1 MGDKAGKTDGHA
13 DAIAA
18 YTFYG
23 FQCRCANSPTFVS
36 GHPQND
42 CCGTSCTR
50 VTLPEPASTEHQKAL
65 QELEDRLGDAEDIAR
80 EVTTYCSYVI
90 CAGIDMTS
98 AEAAKKLNATWCK
111 EINEQILNEAGL
123 NARAGREVYGF
134 GRSRVAY
141 LVIRVEEV

>member
-1 MGDKAGKTDGHA
+1 MSY
-13 DAIAA
+13 DAAAETIAA

-23 FQCRCANSPTFVS
+23 FKCRCANSPTFVS

-50 VTLPEPASTEHQKAL
+50 VTLPEPASTEYQKAL
-65 QELEDRLGDAEDIAR
+65 QILEDRLSEAGDIAR
-80 EVTTYCSYVI
+80 EATTYCSYVI

-111 EINEQILNEAGL
+111 EVNEQVLNEVGL
-123 NARAGREVYGF
+123 NARAEREVYGF

-141 LVIRVEEV
+141 LVIRVGEL

>member
-1 MGDKAGKTDGHA
+1 M
-13 DAIAA
+13 
-18 YTFYG
+18 
-23 FQCRCANSPTFVS
+23 
-36 GHPQND
+36 
-42 CCGTSCTR
+42 
-50 VTLPEPASTEHQKAL
+50 TLPEPASTEHQKAL

-98 AEAAKKLNATWCK
+98 SEAAKKLNATWCK
-111 EINEQILNEAGL
+111 EINEQILNEVGL

-141 LVIRVEEV
+141 LVIRVVEV